1 MARMLNWQHAAY
13 PPAVEYNLVATSRLE
28 AAETT
33 YVTVSA
39 ESLVYRARGE
49 ARLNIGPSAPG
60 PEVVVHLGRLVAPPL
75 EPFLEV
81 RLVPTPLSLTAHLG
95 FRYEVSPVS
104 SPACTY

>member
-1 MARMLNWQHAAY
+1 MQ
-13 PPAVEYNLVATSRLE
+13 
-28 AAETT
+28 AAEPT
-33 YVTVSA
+33 YGPASA
-39 ESLVYRARGE
+39 ESLVYRARVE

-81 RLVPTPLSLTAHLG
+81 RLVPTPLSLTADLG

-104 SPACTY
+104 SLGVTYAPSTPEAVPGTTVQVIPELVPR